1 MSIFK
6 KKYSSTD
13 QNKNKFVARF
23 DFFMYYRI
31 DKRSGKILSQIW
43 HKKGVT
49 SL

>member
-31 DKRSGKILSQIW
+31 DKEVAKYCRRYGI
-43 HKKGVT
+43 KKGVT
-49 SL
+49 TL